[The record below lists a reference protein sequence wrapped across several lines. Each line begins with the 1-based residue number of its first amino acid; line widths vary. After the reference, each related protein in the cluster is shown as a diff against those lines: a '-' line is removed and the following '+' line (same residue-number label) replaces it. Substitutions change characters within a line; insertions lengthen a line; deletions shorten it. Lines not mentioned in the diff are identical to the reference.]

1 MPLSWVGNG
10 ETNDGS
16 GNRNGNETGNEMEME
31 NKVHYIN
38 AWSSVI
44 ALVISIYGAASYQ
57 SLACSAGCR
66 IVENSECGDDSEVM
80 SPSGLCYCCS
90 SAAHDGHCEG
100 GVFASDPGLP

>member
-31 NKVHYIN
+31 NKVRYIN

-44 ALVISIYGAASYQ
+44 ALVISIYGA
-57 SLACSAGCR
+57 ACSAGCR